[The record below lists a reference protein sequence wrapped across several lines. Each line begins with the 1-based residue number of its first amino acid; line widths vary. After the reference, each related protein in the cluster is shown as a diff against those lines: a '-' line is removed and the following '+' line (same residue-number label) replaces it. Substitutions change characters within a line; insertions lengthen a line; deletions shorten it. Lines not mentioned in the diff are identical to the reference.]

1 MRMLKAHIRCAVLAV
16 VALLAL
22 VHLQPAAAETRW
34 RRGINMGDYLAYPQS
49 ETWPIFKGPRAT
61 VSDSEMRRLA
71 TAGFDFVRLAVEP
84 RPFIERSDEEIRISE
99 QRLVDFIRRAHVSG
113 LKVIVTGWARHESP
127 RFSPVEILKTG
138 RDEAFRRYL
147 AFLVRLAEVTRPFR
161 GDKLAL
167 EFMNEPQ
174 GECFRTDGGPDWS
187 DLQRVM
193 FREVRAAA
201 PDLILVITPACW
213 SKLEG
218 LKHIQMADFDRRTLV
233 DVHYYEPWAFTHQG
247 ATWALD
253 WIKYLAGLSY
263 PPERT
268 DKGRATSASA
278 RLFATRRPDGKPA
291 EFEETLRQLDWYAA
305 NGESPARIR
314 FDLDAIAA
322 WAKAE
327 GLSPA
332 RVIVGEFGALRDP
345 DDLGLDDDGSRLRW
359 ITIVR
364 QAAEAAGLGWAHWSY
379 HDGFGLV
386 VDEATGSMDPG
397 TLDAL
402 GLKRP

>member
-1 MRMLKAHIRCAVLAV
+1 MSMITAQRGWGALAVLAI
-16 VALLAL
+16 LAL

-49 ETWPIFKGPRAT
+49 ETWPIFRGPRT
-61 VSDSEMRRLA
+61 TTSDGEMSRLA
-71 TAGFDFVRLAVEP
+71 TVGFDFVRLAVEP
-84 RPFIERSDEEIRISE
+84 RPFIERNADEVRVLE
-99 QRLVDFIRRAHVSG
+99 QRLVDFIRRAHGAG

-127 RFSPVEILKTG
+127 RFSPKEILKTG
-138 RDEAFRRYL
+138 GDEVFRRYV

-161 GDKLAL
+161 GQKLAL

-174 GECFRTDGGPDWS
+174 GECLRTDGGPDWS
-187 DLQRVM
+187 ELQRRM
-193 FREVRAAA
+193 FRQVRAAA
-201 PDLILVITPACW
+201 PDLTLVLTPACW
-213 SKLEG
+213 SKLDG
-218 LKHIQMADFDRRTLV
+218 LKHIQMADFDSRTLV
-233 DVHYYEPWAFTHQG
+233 DVHYYEPWAFTHQS
-247 ATWALD
+247 ATWTLD

-268 DKGRATSASA
+268 DKSRATSASS
-278 RLFATRRPDGKPA
+278 RLFVTRKPDGKPA
-291 EFEETLRQLDWYAA
+291 EFQETLRQLDWYAA

-314 FDLDAIAA
+314 SDLEAVAA
-322 WAKAE
+322 WAKAQ

-332 RVIVGEFGALRDP
+332 RVIVGEFGALRAP
-345 DDLGLDDDGSRLRW
+345 EGLGIDDDGSRLRW
-359 ITIVR
+359 IETVR
-364 QAAEAAGLGWAHWSY
+364 RAAETAGLGWAHWSY

-386 VDEATGSMDPG
+386 VDEATGAMDRG